1 MIGWLNSIVGERFA
15 KPVFFAGLV
24 LLILAA
30 FGVWLVLHDRRVV
43 ENHSARQE
51 AAARTAD
58 ARAAADRVVITQTIA
73 NDAQEVRNA
82 VDKLP
87 DAPLTDRQR
96 ARACAVWVRQH
107 PGTDCP
113 AAR

>member
-1 MIGWLNSIVGERFA
+1 MIGWLNPIVGERLA
-15 KPVFFAGLV
+15 KPVFFAGIVILLLV
-24 LLILAA
+24 G
-30 FGVWLVLHDRRVV
+30 FGVWLKLHDHRVV

-51 AAARTAD
+51 AKARPAD
-58 ARAAADRVVITQTIA
+58 AKAAADRVVITQTIA
-73 NDAQEVRNA
+73 NDAQEARNA